1 MRCLQKRRKDLG
13 FDLVDLMIVIS
24 IIFLVSVCLLPILKA
39 RHLYATR
46 QRVSCASNLKQVGVA
61 FRLYANDHDGHYP
74 MTLENAIGG
83 TKQFTAPRE
92 TYRHFLAVGTEL
104 SSPHVLVC
112 PEDSHKIKVPD
123 FNTNF
128 TVFNN
133 SNISYFIGLDA
144 DQTSANMLLTGD
156 RNLTNTILPKGPI
169 MTLNRQS
176 QVGWT
181 RDLHSAKSKEPCGN
195 IGFAD
200 GSASQLTTLKLREA
214 LGKSTNGMQRIMLP

>member
-74 MTLENAIGG
+74 MTLENAVGG

-144 DQTSANMLLTGD
+144 DEANPGLLLAGD
-156 RNLTNTILPKGPI
+156 RNLRKSFKSKGAV
-169 MTLNRQS
+169 MALSARSNVT
-176 QVGWT
+176 WT
-181 RDLHSAKSKEPCGN
+181 KELHSLKSKEPCGN
-195 IGFAD
+195 IGLAD
-200 GSASQLTTLKLREA
+200 GSAQQVNNEKLRA
-214 LGKSTNGMQRIMLP
+214 LLGQTSNNVQSLMLP